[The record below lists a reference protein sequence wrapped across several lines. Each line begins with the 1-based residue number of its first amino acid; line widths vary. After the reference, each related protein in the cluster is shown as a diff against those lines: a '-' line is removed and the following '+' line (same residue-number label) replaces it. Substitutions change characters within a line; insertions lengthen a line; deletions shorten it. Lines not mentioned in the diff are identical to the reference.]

1 MKSPSFLFKTSKN
14 NRLCIKVIIQNNAII
29 FYKKIDLDSIDQH
42 SIEKKMLFFINN
54 WHKISFESA
63 KVYIFASAV
72 IKYVTI
78 NLLNPSLNKLQNE
91 CTCKKQLQ

>member
-1 MKSPSFLFKTSKN
+1 MLKKN
-14 NRLCIKVIIQNNAII
+14 TTNGKRFSQNYVVVS
-29 FYKKIDLDSIDQH
+29 YKNIVSDCFANH
-42 SIEKKMLFFINN
+42 PREKKMLFFINN
-54 WHKISFESA
+54 LLKITFESG